1 MALKKKRYSKQDL
14 NGIFLEGLGSHV
26 AFHSDV
32 SERPMLV
39 DLVPRRLRLRVYI
52 WNCTNPPG
60 GRALDEY
67 KFQII
72 LPGHLPR
79 ERAQLDYSDG
89 RTPILGALL
98 HDGDDEV
105 FAFWDADK
113 HEDFAYS
120 ANMQVKADTIISALC
135 SKVAEGTRNNN
146 ERSVCARPEYV
157 YEAILRRFE
166 IQHGELMGELK

>member
-1 MALKKKRYSKQDL
+1 MALKKKRYSKRDL
-14 NGIFLEGLGSHV
+14 NGIFLEGLGTHV

-72 LPGHLPR
+72 LPGQLPR
-79 ERAQLDYSDG
+79 ERGQLDYSDG
-89 RTPILGALL
+89 RTPIIGAL
-98 HDGDDEV
+98 
-105 FAFWDADK
+105 WDADK

-120 ANMQVKADTIISALC
+120 ASMQVKADTIISALC
-135 SKVAEGTRNNN
+135 AKVAEGTRNNE
-146 ERSVCARPEYV
+146 ERIVCARPEYV

-166 IQHGELMGELK
+166 IQHEELMGEL